1 MWSFIEQTYT
11 VYDRAKTD
19 PIEHK
24 TYIQYSFIL
33 DYAIKIWYNAS
44 RQAGH
49 YAQLVLHN
57 KKQNN
62 LEIIATYTLKSN
74 LGQID
79 QRGLACY
86 IHIQIE
92 TLNWMLLVEIW
103 INFVVTT
110 VHLLTTDDM
119 MEQRIFILHK
129 YIQQLHVDIYTV
141 SNNFF
146 EDYK

>member
-1 MWSFIEQTYT
+1 MT
-11 VYDRAKTD
+11 R
-19 PIEHK
+19 
-24 TYIQYSFIL
+24 
-33 DYAIKIWYNAS
+33 
-44 RQAGH
+44 
-49 YAQLVLHN
+49 
-57 KKQNN
+57 
-62 LEIIATYTLKSN
+62 
-74 LGQID
+74 
-79 QRGLACY
+79 RGLACY

-92 TLNWMLLVEIW
+92 TLNWMLLVETR

-110 VHLLTTDDM
+110 VHLLTIDDM